1 MKRGALVLALATVA
15 LAVGLVVTAAAAAHG
30 GPGYRE
36 RGGRALYF
44 AIGCGFSHRNSDD
57 AIVYPRQPGV
67 SHDHTYFGNESTDAF
82 STPASLRGSG
92 TSCALRA
99 DTAAYWVP
107 TLFVG
112 GQAVEPRGAV
122 AYYVRRTVDHVRPFP
137 AGLKI
142 IAGNAAASSAQ
153 SQRVTYWTCGRS
165 GFRAST
171 VPTCSEGRRSG
182 LRLVVNF
189 PNCWNGRSL
198 DSADHEPHDV
208 LGRGRVPRVASG
220 RGAGDLARRPL
231 PGLGR
236 RQRSARIRRSAV
248 GARRLRQRLES
259 GRTCCPGQPIPQ
271 PGAVAARSTEGE
283 GALAASSPPYGSGLR
298 SA

>member
-1 MKRGALVLALATVA
+1 VINVKRGALVLALATVA
-15 LAVGLVVTAAAAAHG
+15 LTVGLVVTAAAAAHG

-198 DSADHEPHDV
+198 DSADHKSHMTYSVEGVCPASHPVEVPAISLVVHYPVSGGANVRLASGGQLSGHADFVNAWNQDV
-208 LGRGRVPRVASG
+208 LAALVSRYLNRG
-220 RGAGDLARRPL
+220 L
-231 PGLGR
+231 
-236 RQRSARIRRSAV
+236 
-248 GARRLRQRLES
+248 
-259 GRTCCPGQPIPQ
+259 
-271 PGAVAARSTEGE
+271 
-283 GALAASSPPYGSGLR
+283 
-298 SA
+298 

>member
-1 MKRGALVLALATVA
+1 VINVKRGALVLALATVA
-15 LAVGLVVTAAAAAHG
+15 LTVGLVVTAAAAAHG

-171 VPTCSEGRRSG
+171 VPTCMEGRRSG

-198 DSADHEPHDV
+198 DSADHKSHMTYSVEGVCPASHPVEVPAISLVVHYPVSGGANVRLASGGQLSGHADFVNAWNQDV
-208 LGRGRVPRVASG
+208 LAALVSRYLNRG
-220 RGAGDLARRPL
+220 L
-231 PGLGR
+231 
-236 RQRSARIRRSAV
+236 
-248 GARRLRQRLES
+248 
-259 GRTCCPGQPIPQ
+259 
-271 PGAVAARSTEGE
+271 
-283 GALAASSPPYGSGLR
+283 
-298 SA
+298 